1 MKYSSY
7 NLIGYKQGGYLGNR
21 FNADEIVPNSDGG
34 KLFVGHPGELIL
46 NKADTENILNA
57 VDMVRSMVALG
68 RNGNYNDIIRQS
80 NNVVDMASVV
90 QPLDNMGQTLY
101 QVECTFP
108 NATNVD
114 EIQRAILTLPD
125 IAPQY
130 AYKS

>member
-7 NLIGYKQGGYLGNR
+7 NLIGYRSGGYTGDDWS
-21 FNADEIVPNSDGG
+21 ASEKQAG
-34 KLFVGHPGELIL
+34 KIGLLHEKELIL
-46 NKADTENILNA
+46 NKTDTENILNA
-57 VDMVRSMVALG
+57 VDMVRSMVAVG

-80 NNVVDMASVV
+80 NNVVDMSSITK
-90 QPLDNMGQTLY
+90 PLDDMGQTYY